1 MYLMYVKHDICRMK
15 ETNCMASLKLKL
27 LCIKSGPI
35 LIGLDG
41 NLFLYLVDFIW
52 SYSVVAR
59 QRHTLQVANL

>member
-1 MYLMYVKHDICRMK
+1 
-15 ETNCMASLKLKL
+15 MASLKLKL

-59 QRHTLQVANL
+59 QRHTLQGANL